1 MNNNMIAFLHCR
13 KGSQR
18 IKDKNIKKIL
28 NFEMGLV
35 EIKLN
40 KLLKCKYIKKIIL

>member
-1 MNNNMIAFLHCR
+1 MNNNMIAFLPCR

-40 KLLKCKYIKKIIL
+40 QLLKCIWKGV